1 MTQPTADIRI
11 KSLEPLVPPA
21 RLTALLPLPAEAV
34 STILAGRKAV
44 EAVLSGDD
52 PRVLAIV
59 GPCSIHDLDAAREFA
74 TRLTQ
79 LAETVSDRLLV
90 VMRVYF
96 EKPRTTVGWKGLIN
110 DPHLDDTFD
119 VSTGLRLARSLLI
132 EIAGMGLPT
141 ATEFLEPI
149 TPQYIADT
157 VVLGAI
163 GARTTE
169 SPTHRQ
175 MASGL
180 SMPVGF
186 KNATDGSLQV
196 AVDAMQSAQAAHSF
210 LGIDA
215 QGGTCVVRTAVN
227 PWGVLMLRGGRSGS
241 NYSSEVIAEARQ
253 RLAKAGL
260 PERIIVDCSH
270 ANSGKDHRR
279 QSVVWRDVLRQR
291 VEGDR
296 SIVGLMLESNL
307 MAGSQPVADRSSL
320 AYGISI
326 TDACIGWEETEM
338 LLTEAHAMLGDTTSS
353 FVEPAATRQD

>member
-1 MTQPTADIRI
+1 M
-11 KSLEPLVPPA
+11 
-21 RLTALLPLPAEAV
+21 
-34 STILAGRKAV
+34 
-44 EAVLSGDD
+44 
-52 PRVLAIV
+52 PR
-59 GPCSIHDLDAAREFA
+59 
-74 TRLTQ
+74 
-79 LAETVSDRLLV
+79 
-90 VMRVYF
+90 
-96 EKPRTTVGWKGLIN
+96 
-110 DPHLDDTFD
+110 
-119 VSTGLRLARSLLI
+119 
-132 EIAGMGLPT
+132 
-141 ATEFLEPI
+141 
-149 TPQYIADT
+149 
-157 VVLGAI
+157 
-163 GARTTE
+163 
-169 SPTHRQ
+169 
-175 MASGL
+175 
-180 SMPVGF
+180 
-186 KNATDGSLQV
+186 
-196 AVDAMQSAQAAHSF
+196 
-210 LGIDA
+210 
-215 QGGTCVVRTAVN
+215 GGTCVVRTAGN